1 VAVNSLGYLEW
12 RTPEDEQWSHF
23 ASDVLGMMPSDGPS
37 DSRSYFRIDERPFRL
52 VVSHSEEPQ
61 VVVGFEVRDDLELA
75 GLARRLDDAGVKVA
89 SASEAEAGERLVSG
103 LISFED
109 PGGTALEAFYGPV
122 LDHVP
127 VQTPLVSAFVTG
139 NMGMGHVVISVPE
152 MGPAMDFYRNVLGFF
167 TRNDLKIAMGP
178 DKSMTISFLGCNPRH
193 HTLGLVDAPFPG
205 GLVHFMLEA
214 ENLDDVGRALDRVLD
229 AGIPLLQ
236 SLGRHT
242 NDHMVS
248 FYCSGPDGAMVEVGW
263 GGLQVPEPTPTYRIT
278 KGAFWGHRPPG

>member
-1 VAVNSLGYLEW
+1 VSVNSLGYLEW
-12 RTPEDEQWSHF
+12 RTPEDEQWRHF
-23 ASDVLGMMPSDGPS
+23 ATDILGMMASSGPG
-37 DSRSYFRIDERPFRL
+37 DSCSYFRIDDRPFRL
-52 VVSHSEEPQ
+52 IVSHSEAPQ
-61 VVVGFEVRDDLELA
+61 VVIGFEVRDDVELA
-75 GLARRLDDAGVKVA
+75 ALARRLEDAGVKVA
-89 SASEAEAGERLVSG
+89 SGSEAEAEDRLVSG

-109 PGGTALEAFYGPV
+109 PGGTALEAYYGPV

-127 VQTPLVSAFVTG
+127 LQTPLVSGFVTG

-152 MGPAMDFYRNVLGFF
+152 MGPALDFYRNGLGFF
-167 TRNDLKIAMGP
+167 TRNDMKMPMGP
-178 DKSMTISFLGCNPRH
+178 DRSMTISFLGCNPRH
-193 HTLGLVDAPFPG
+193 HTLGLVDVPFPG

-214 ENLDDVGRALDRVLD
+214 QTLDDVGRALDRVLD
-229 AGIPLLQ
+229 AQIPLLQ

-263 GGLQVPEPTPTYRIT
+263 GAVQVPEPTTTYRIT